1 MQVRTTTVVLTN
13 KTPPP
18 SHLTHRWAGIKLQ
31 VKTRVWTHDTHGFDA
46 SKQSS
51 DRNVL
56 VNDLLGIGLNA
67 VATTITYNHTRKDLS
82 I

>member
-1 MQVRTTTVVLTN
+1 M
-13 KTPPP
+13 
-18 SHLTHRWAGIKLQ
+18 
-31 VKTRVWTHDTHGFDA
+31 KTRVWTHDTHGFDA

-67 VATTITYNHTRKDLS
+67 VATTITPGRTCISKSRRSSSLKLDTEVGHPWAGVNS
-82 I
+82 MIS